1 MIKKTQRLLFI
12 TARVTGVD
20 VLVGVLVNKLDG
32 ASLETLLDGTTRE
45 GAVDLEALGDG
56 GRGDKLEGGD
66 LLHHAVIG
74 VLVEGHHVVELL
86 TDLTL
91 GPFLQYWEGRGQK
104 QIRGGGW

>member
-45 GAVDLEALGDG
+45 GAVDLRNNESQVSGFQCN
-56 GRGDKLEGGD
+56 R
-66 LLHHAVIG
+66 
-74 VLVEGHHVVELL
+74 
-86 TDLTL
+86 
-91 GPFLQYWEGRGQK
+91 
-104 QIRGGGW
+104 